1 MSMFKKI
8 MAAIDFSDYS
18 PSTLRYAAAL
28 AQDQGA
34 SLVLINVINQRD
46 VDAIKA
52 AQAYA
57 DILPVDEFLA
67 KSRRERLESLDKM
80 IQDARC
86 QALPHE
92 KLIRI
97 GTPCE
102 EILEAVK
109 ETGADLVVM
118 GTKGRTN
125 LANTLFGSTA
135 EKVFRRALVPVLS
148 VRGKEHA
155 DLLCKLPA

>member
-8 MAAIDFSDYS
+8 VAAIDFSDYS
-18 PSTLRYAAAL
+18 AATLRYAASL

-34 SLVLINVINQRD
+34 SLVLVNVINQRD
-46 VDAIKA
+46 VDAIKS

-67 KSRRERLESLDKM
+67 RTRKERLEGLEKM
-80 IQDARC
+80 LQEAHC
-86 QALPHE
+86 QAVPHE
-92 KLIRI
+92 KVLRI
-97 GTPCE
+97 GIPYE
-102 EILEAVK
+102 EILAAVK
-109 ETGADLVVM
+109 ESGADLVVM

-125 LANTLFGSTA
+125 LASTLFGSTA

-148 VRGKEHA
+148 VRGQEHA

>member
-8 MAAIDFSDYS
+8 VAAIDFSDYS
-18 PSTLRYAAAL
+18 AATLRYAASL

-34 SLVLINVINQRD
+34 SLVLVNVINQRD

-57 DILPVDEFLA
+57 DILPVEEFLA
-67 KSRRERLESLDKM
+67 KSRRERLEALDKM
-80 IQDARC
+80 IAEARC
-86 QALPHE
+86 QAVPYE
-92 KLIRI
+92 KVIRI
-97 GTPCE
+97 GIPYE
-102 EILEAVK
+102 EILALVK
-109 ETGADLVVM
+109 QNGADLIVM

-135 EKVFRRALVPVLS
+135 EKVFRRSLVPVLS
-148 VRGKEHA
+148 VRGQEHA